1 MVCYSI
7 WGRKIRVLAS
17 ECLERYFRNGLM
29 LPGNELLKALKALAT
44 RKTGTACEAPFWGV
58 RVSPAAAGAP
68 APRAWINIA
77 MLRLHVIH

>member
-1 MVCYSI
+1 
-7 WGRKIRVLAS
+7 
-17 ECLERYFRNGLM
+17 M
-29 LPGNELLKALKALAT
+29 LPGNELLMALKALAT

-58 RVSPAAAGAP
+58 RVSPATAGAP